1 MATRYWVGGN
11 GTWSASNTTN
21 WSTTPGG
28 SGGASVPGSGDT
40 ARFDAS
46 SGSATVTV
54 ASDQPLVG
62 GFNNTG
68 FTGSFISYSPKLS
81 GTITLGA
88 NMGFT
93 VPGGST
99 ATVTTNGNTISCT
112 ASGTVTFTDAV
123 TATILYFSDYSVITF
138 KSSTTNTAIAIS
150 WPGSRTT
157 SEIKSSIPGTRT
169 TLSMSSG
176 IEVVEHIKATDIA
189 FSGSGT
195 WYYGAG
201 YVDGGNNTGIS
212 AEPPSTT
219 GVNSLFWVV
228 A

>member
-1 MATRYWVGGN
+1 MATRYWVGGS
-11 GTWSASNTTN
+11 GTWSASNTAN

-40 ARFDAS
+40 ARFGDS
-46 SGSATVTV
+46 SGSATVTID
-54 ASDQPLVG
+54 SSQPLVG
-62 GFNNTG
+62 GFNNAG
-68 FTGSFISYSPKLS
+68 FTGSFVSNSPKVS
-81 GTITLGA
+81 GTVILGV
-88 NMGFT
+88 NTGFN
-93 VPGGST
+93 VPSGST
-99 ATVTTNGNTISCT
+99 ATVTTNGNMINCT

-123 TATILYFSDYSVITF
+123 TATVLQLSSAGVVTF
-138 KSSTTNTAIAIS
+138 KSSTTNNVLNFIC
-150 WPGSRTT
+150 PGSRTT

-169 TLSMSSG
+169 TLSISSG
-176 IEVVEHIKATDIA
+176 IEVVEYIKATDIA